1 MKNNLNTFR
10 HWIFDLDGTL
20 ADTANDI
27 VESLA
32 DTCEQVLGN
41 RPEMDSSWI
50 GPPLPDMIRRIDPA
64 ISQERITQ
72 IVLLFREKYFSSAFP
87 STRLYPGISD
97 LLSHLQQQGH
107 SLYVATNKSLRL
119 ANSVLAKEGIL
130 ANFQSVWTSDA
141 MGKNL
146 TKNQMVK
153 MLLDAHEIPCRETV
167 LVGDN
172 PMDIQAAI
180 MHNIYAV
187 AAGWGYGSRES
198 LEAQNPDFYCNTVQE
213 LAEWVRTR

>member
-20 ADTANDI
+20 ADTADDI

-87 STRLYPGISD
+87 ATRLSEASGKRHQQIAPGKKPQSK
-97 LLSHLQQQGH
+97 
-107 SLYVATNKSLRL
+107 VKS
-119 ANSVLAKEGIL
+119 G
-130 ANFQSVWTSDA
+130 
-141 MGKNL
+141 
-146 TKNQMVK
+146 
-153 MLLDAHEIPCRETV
+153 
-167 LVGDN
+167 
-172 PMDIQAAI
+172 
-180 MHNIYAV
+180 
-187 AAGWGYGSRES
+187 
-198 LEAQNPDFYCNTVQE
+198 
-213 LAEWVRTR
+213 